1 MSETESVECYR
12 ESSSTEKA
20 STENRRATRNPV
32 PRIAEQ
38 RGIPYRESPSNEK
51 SRTENR
57 RATRTP
63 GLREIERKQNR
74 FKSYLALIPC

>member
-1 MSETESVECYR
+1 MSPFSNLEFVTESVECYR

-38 RGIPYRESPSNEK
+38 RERPDRELC
-51 SRTENR
+51 NR
-57 RATRTP
+57 RKMAESD
-63 GLREIERKQNR
+63 RER
-74 FKSYLALIPC
+74 FSGSILGSRAKLL